1 MKGAVNV
8 DYKTYSN
15 GERTI
20 QATPVIFEMLYKSQ
34 GFRPFTS
41 KAGGNND
48 KGRSNRHN
56 KPENP
61 VISPTET
68 TDEQPVADVD

>member
-1 MKGAVNV
+1 M
-8 DYKTYSN
+8 DFKTYCK
-15 GERTI
+15 GEHTI
-20 QATPVIFEMLYKSQ
+20 QATPVVYEMLYKSQ
-34 GFRPFTS
+34 GFKPFVA

-48 KGRSNRHN
+48 KGRSNRNN

-68 TDEQPVADVD
+68 TNEQPVADVD